1 MCVYEILHR
10 FMITEIGG
18 VLLEG
23 ISHDNKRVV
32 ITEMVVTKITE

>member
-1 MCVYEILHR
+1 MLVHENTTSFQI
-10 FMITEIGG
+10 IEIGG

-32 ITEMVVTKITE
+32 NQTME